1 MIKDILIFLL
11 DTVGFFK
18 LKTPEYYAVSTL

>member
-11 DTVGFFK
+11 DIVDFFK